1 MKRQRSALA
10 GVAFVVLT
18 LFHIL
23 PAPAFADFA
32 DAGNDNRDFLA
43 AGQAY
48 EAGNWGRAVALYEG
62 LMARTGVSAPL
73 CYNLGNSYAQ
83 NGQTGKAILQYE
95 RALLLA
101 AGDTDSRHNLRQL
114 RQAKGLKPDEAPL
127 PLQAATLLTLD
138 QWTLLAALLLWAMAL
153 LHLATLRRPLPTRTS
168 ATLTSLGLLLLALCI
183 AGIVS
188 QCRHRRQAV
197 VMAGGPL
204 LISPFAEAKE
214 TGVVKEGSLMQ
225 TVKTHNQYTL
235 IKDRQGRSGWIPT
248 ASFESIAIPTTA
260 NKNQGN

>member
-10 GVAFVVLT
+10 GVAFVILA
-18 LFHIL
+18 LLHML
-23 PAPAFADFA
+23 PAPAFA

-101 AGDTDSRHNLRQL
+101 AGDADSRHNLRKL
-114 RQAKGLKPDEAPL
+114 RQAKGLEPDEAPL

-204 LISPFAEAKE
+204 LISPFAEARE
-214 TGVVKEGSLMQ
+214 TGVVKEGSLIQ
-225 TVKTHNQYTL
+225 TVKTHDQYTL
-235 IKDRQGRSGWIPT
+235 IKDRQGHSGWIPT

-260 NKNQGN
+260 INNINQGN